1 MFLKVH
7 DLEGHLIL
15 VNTDN
20 VTAVIQ
26 PPKGLYPDTAKS
38 VVEFRNGTA
47 QAVAE
52 DVHTLHDM
60 LNGGSHG

>member
-7 DLEGHLIL
+7 DLSGQTIL

-20 VTAVIQ
+20 VTAVVQ

-52 DVHTLHDM
+52 DVHTLHLLM
-60 LNGGSHG
+60 GGK

>member
-7 DLEGHLIL
+7 DLSGQTIL

-20 VTAVIQ
+20 VTAVVQ

-38 VVEFRNGTA
+38 VVEFRNGAA

-52 DVHTLHDM
+52 DVHTLHLLM
-60 LNGGSHG
+60 GGK